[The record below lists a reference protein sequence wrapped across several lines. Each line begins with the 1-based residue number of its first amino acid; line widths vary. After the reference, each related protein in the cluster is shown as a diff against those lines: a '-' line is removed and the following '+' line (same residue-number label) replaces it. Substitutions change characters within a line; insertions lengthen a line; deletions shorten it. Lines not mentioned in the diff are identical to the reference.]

1 MSVAACFECVQCSK
15 YHAAEPQRYGWHN
28 LLCAW
33 CGARLIQKIQRLR
46 PLAPEEKRA
55 RCRAV
60 LADWMRY
67 GSTEVQLRDL
77 AKRTAWAVRPA

>member
-1 MSVAACFECVQCSK
+1 MSMAACFECAQCAK
-15 YHAAEPQRYGWHN
+15 YYAAEPQRYGWHN
-28 LLCAW
+28 MLCAW

-46 PLAPEEKRA
+46 PLTPEEKRT
-55 RCRAV
+55 RCRTV

>member
-1 MSVAACFECVQCSK
+1 MRQVPRCRAAALRLAQ
-15 YHAAEPQRYGWHN
+15 HAV
-28 LLCAW
+28 
-33 CGARLIQKIQRLR
+33 RLVRGKADQKIQRLR
-46 PLAPEEKRA
+46 PLTPEEKRT
-55 RCRAV
+55 RCRTV

>member
-1 MSVAACFECVQCSK
+1 MRV
-15 YHAAEPQRYGWHN
+15 
-28 LLCAW
+28 
-33 CGARLIQKIQRLR
+33 KILR
-46 PLAPEEKRA
+46 RGRERA
-55 RCRAV
+55 RCRRQYTAEFIESTFTDCNFIGRPTRCRTV